1 MTKGQ
6 AVELLGIKSFDYA
19 IPESFNDTMLK
30 FIECPPSNFVWLY
43 DGGSCFG
50 YPRPLTEKGRSALIE
65 YNEANGTAYDTEVK
79 VLDI

>member
-6 AVELLGIKSFDYA
+6 AVELLSIKSFDYA
-19 IPESFNDTMLK
+19 IPESFN
-30 FIECPPSNFVWLY
+30 
-43 DGGSCFG
+43 
-50 YPRPLTEKGRSALIE
+50 GRSALIE